1 VFDFAKPSKE
11 WIKISPRV
19 SEQTTADASSS
30 PKNTAKTSTLAKS
43 KTTPDKT
50 AAKTAKISAPAV
62 VWCGQLADKVRVPA
76 LIISEIAWMGTSI
89 SATDE
94 WIEIKNVF
102 RQDLDISGWQLQ
114 NKNQSL
120 KISFKNGTVI
130 PTGGFYLL
138 ERTDDTAVPAVQ
150 ADLIYTGS
158 LANSSEALYLL
169 MMIANCR
176 IQRLRRRI
184 GQQGT
189 IKPNKQWS
197 EQPVFYGKHQ
207 RRRAA
212 HLRLKIPPIDF
223 NCLSSDTYC
232 EDAKVAKVRP
242 SLARSNLRLDAYINL
257 ARWDKR
263 CKKKTAVIFYNY
275 GQRKFDQP
283 YQKNLPAYFIISQ
296 TGAFATPNPRNS

>member
-1 VFDFAKPSKE
+1 MFMEKKYLIIIIILCAGLATGLFLLIGKNKGNAFDFAKPAKE

-62 VWCGQLADKVRVPA
+62 VWCGQSADKVKVPA

-138 ERTDDTAVPAVQ
+138 ERTDDTTVPAVQ

-158 LANSSEALYLL
+158 LANSNEALYLFDDDCQL
-169 MMIANCR
+169 QDTAIAAPNWPAGDNKTKQTMER
-176 IQRLRRRI
+176 TINFLWKTSAAA
-184 GQQGT
+184 GGT
-189 IKPNKQWS
+189 PKAENT
-197 EQPVFYGKHQ
+197 
-207 RRRAA
+207 A
-212 HLRLKIPPIDF
+212 H
-223 NCLSSDTYC
+223 
-232 EDAKVAKVRP
+232 
-242 SLARSNLRLDAYINL
+242 
-257 ARWDKR
+257 
-263 CKKKTAVIFYNY
+263 
-275 GQRKFDQP
+275 
-283 YQKNLPAYFIISQ
+283 
-296 TGAFATPNPRNS
+296 